1 MVEAVLKATTS
12 VKLTSAAAQDCTTVR
27 DFTNTRW
34 TPHDLQDLV
43 HVCKITKAYRDGMS
57 KISNMT
63 AASVWS
69 VTGATL
75 RILETMGGV

>member
-12 VKLTSAAAQDCTTVR
+12 VKLTAAAAQDCTTVR

-34 TPHDLQDLV
+34 TPHDLQDVV

-57 KISNMT
+57 KISIMT
-63 AASVWS
+63 AASV
-69 VTGATL
+69 
-75 RILETMGGV
+75 